1 MTTSGQAN
9 SKLYSISELAEEP
22 LDIEIIKDEDYR
34 RNTIYCSWQE
44 IIAGGSVASPD
55 TAVNAP
61 KLVIATR

>member
-1 MTTSGQAN
+1 MTTAGQTN
-9 SKLYSISELAEEP
+9 SNLYPVTAPAEEP
-22 LDIEIIKDEDYR
+22 LEIEIIRDEDYR

-61 KLVIATR
+61 KLVIATG